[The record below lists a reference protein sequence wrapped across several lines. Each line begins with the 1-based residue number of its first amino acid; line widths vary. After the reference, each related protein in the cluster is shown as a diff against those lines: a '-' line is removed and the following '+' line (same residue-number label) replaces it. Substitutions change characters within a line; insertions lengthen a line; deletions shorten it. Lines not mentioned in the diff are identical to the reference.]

1 MAAEAKQLDDT
12 IEIVTPENIA
22 FEYRAAGPFRRFL
35 AYVLDYIIRSVIIVG
50 VFLFVVFLFATAL
63 CSGLVPFVAPVTV
76 PAFLILFFIV
86 TWFYGGLF
94 EAYWN
99 GQTPGKRLLG
109 IRVLTDEGKPINGM
123 QAIMRN
129 ILRSADELPVITPM
143 AFPWMRAIIEEINP
157 EIMEL
162 PLYIIPTFV
171 FALIVMSTNRRF
183 QRIGDIV
190 CGTMVLVEER
200 QWLTGAV
207 KLEDPRAA
215 QLAEYIPA
223 NFVVTRTMA
232 RAIASY
238 ADRRRFFSPA
248 RRREVA
254 RHLAEPLLRLF
265 QLPADTSHDLL
276 LCALYH
282 RTFVLASADDRLQA
296 PRPLPAANVTTTPA
310 FGR

>member
-1 MAAEAKQLDDT
+1 MASDNKQLDDT

-22 FEYRAAGPFRRFL
+22 FDYRLAGPFRRFI
-35 AYVLDYIIRSVIIVG
+35 AYVIDCTLCVVAYFVLWILIGLTIMP
-50 VFLFVVFLFATAL
+50 FLGGAAGGLLLVLLFL
-63 CSGLVPFVAPVTV
+63 VQ
-76 PAFLILFFIV
+76 
-86 TWFYGGLF
+86 WFYFGTC
-94 EAYWN
+94 EALLN
-99 GQTPGKRLLG
+99 GQTPAKRLLG
-109 IRVLTDEGKPINGM
+109 IRVLTVEGEPIDAM

-129 ILRSADELPVITPM
+129 ILRTADQMPLLSLA
-143 AFPWMRAIIEEINP
+143 AFPWIDDLFDGDPPAA
-157 EIMEL
+157 
-162 PLYIIPTFV
+162 LYVIPSFV
-171 FALIVMSTNRRF
+171 LGLVVMASNRRF
-183 QRIGDIV
+183 QRLGDLV

-200 QWLTGAV
+200 HWLTGAV

-254 RHLAEPLLRLF
+254 RHLAEPLVTLF
-265 QLPADTSHDLL
+265 QLPPDTGHDLL

-282 RTFVLASADDRLQA
+282 RTFVLQRADEKRAA
-296 PRPLPAANVTTTPA
+296 PGPLLTNAAGGPPTFEQPGYRPMGV
-310 FGR
+310 

>member
-1 MAAEAKQLDDT
+1 MAAEVKQLDDT

-22 FEYRAAGPFRRFL
+22 FEYRVAGPFRRFL
-35 AYVLDYIIRSVIIVG
+35 AYVVDFVLRLVIIVG
-50 VFLFVVFLFATAL
+50 LFIVLMILTTMAA
-63 CSGLVPFVAPVTV
+63 CSGLVSIIAPMGFS
-76 PAFLILFFIV
+76 AFIIFFFAV

-94 EAYWN
+94 ETYWN

-109 IRVLTDEGKPINGM
+109 LRVLTDEGQPINGM
-123 QAIMRN
+123 QAVMRN
-129 ILRSADELPVITPM
+129 ILRSADELPTLSPL
-143 AFPWMRAIIEEINP
+143 AFPWARDILEEIAP
-157 EIMEL
+157 WLVDVPM
-162 PLYIIPTFV
+162 YFIPTFV
-171 FALIVMSTNRRF
+171 FALIVMATNRRF

-265 QLPADTSHDLL
+265 QLPTDTSHDLL

-282 RTFVLASADDRLQA
+282 RTFVLASADERTPG
-296 PRPLPAANVTTTPA
+296 PRPVPTVTPA
-310 FGR
+310 PAYGR